1 MTRSILKLTII
12 FACTLSSCNARED
25 APGQSRTDETQAAPG
40 SATGDPA
47 VVHHPEPPARPDTK
61 RDSIQLEGTWE
72 PITATLVK
80 PQASLPFSTYVPD
93 DMAFE
98 QNSADE
104 GEGYYFFAEFG
115 GQKNENAFM
124 LVFILPQGSSAADA
138 QSLGSAFIASRSG
151 AGRIANVRY
160 GEYNG
165 RFFYVAHAYPAEF
178 GDGMGPRTHFIRTN
192 WVWLNDGRSLEST
205 LQPQRG

>member
-1 MTRSILKLTII
+1 M
-12 FACTLSSCNARED
+12 
-25 APGQSRTDETQAAPG
+25 
-40 SATGDPA
+40 
-47 VVHHPEPPARPDTK
+47 
-61 RDSIQLEGTWE
+61 
-72 PITATLVK
+72 TATLVK
-80 PQASLPFSTYVPD
+80 PQASVPFSTYVPD

-98 QNSADE
+98 QNSSDE

-124 LVFILPQGSSAADA
+124 LVFILPQGSTAADA
-138 QSLGSAFIASRSG
+138 QALGTAFIASRSG
-151 AGRIANVRY
+151 ARRIANIRY

-165 RFFYVAHAYPAEF
+165 RHFYVAYAYPAEF